1 MTLPSRKLRHS
12 NRKASPLSRLL
23 TLGVILFGSIFI
35 LFILYELILAQSSDA
50 NEGLHIVKISQS
62 GVQGSGESAETAASE
77 AIPASAGVAE
87 NQEGKANT
95 KQQAASTSEST
106 VTPSKA
112 EPKPTDVKKA
122 PTPQTPTP
130 AAKTASQT
138 AATPTPQQAKT
149 TPTTEKTQPPEKSE
163 KPKPKIESIR
173 HVVQKGETLIQLSR
187 KYYGNQSSV
196 RKIAAF
202 NGLSPDNALPIG
214 KVLYIP
220 VSK

>member
-23 TLGVILFGSIFI
+23 TMGVILFGSIFI
-35 LFILYELILAQSSDA
+35 LFILYELILAQNSDTK
-50 NEGLHIVKISQS
+50 EGLHIVQSSQS
-62 GVQGSGESAETAASE
+62 SVEESGERKEPAASE
-77 AIPASAGVAE
+77 AVPVSAGVVASPVE
-87 NQEGKANT
+87 KTSTN
-95 KQQAASTSEST
+95 QQAASTSESV
-106 VTPSKA
+106 VTTPAS
-112 EPKPTDVKKA
+112 PKPTDVKKA
-122 PTPQTPTP
+122 PAPQTPTP
-130 AAKTASQT
+130 AAKPASQS
-138 AATPTPQQAKT
+138 AATPSPQQANPM
-149 TPTTEKTQPPEKSE
+149 PTTEKTQPVEKSE

-173 HVVQKGETLIQLSR
+173 HVVQKGETLFQLSR